1 MRLQTIQKRHF
12 MTQQTTLQETENGEL
27 FLQIADDT
35 MDRLGWKEG
44 DDLEFLIGENNT
56 FLLRKSQPEAE

>member
-1 MRLQTIQKRHF
+1 
-12 MTQQTTLQETENGEL
+12 MTQQTTIQETEDGEL
-27 FLQIADDT
+27 FFQITDDT

-56 FLLRKSQPEAE
+56 FLLRKSQTETE